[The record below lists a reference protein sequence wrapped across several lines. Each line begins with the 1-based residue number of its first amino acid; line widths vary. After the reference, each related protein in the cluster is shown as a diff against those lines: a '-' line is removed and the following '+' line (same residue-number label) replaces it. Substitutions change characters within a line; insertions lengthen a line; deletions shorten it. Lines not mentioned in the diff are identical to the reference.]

1 MVRVP
6 TGPLPVEALP
16 VLRQRRSVKW
26 SKYPDDVLPLPVAEM
41 DYPLAPAVQEVLRRA
56 VDASDTG
63 YAYCEP
69 VLGAAV
75 ARFAGERWG
84 WDVDP
89 GAVTAVTDVGVGAVE
104 LIRAVCRPGDAVVIS
119 PPVYPPFFSWVA
131 ETRTRLL
138 EAPLRQDADG
148 GWRLDLDRLDAAF
161 AQRPAAYILCNPH
174 NPVGRAHDREELTAV
189 ARLAIEHG
197 VTVIADEIHAPLV
210 LPGAEFTPFLTVP
223 GGAETGISLVSASK
237 AFNLAGL
244 KCAAAVTASSPMRAV
259 TDRLPPDGIW
269 RIGHLGLLA
278 TEAAFTD
285 GDQWLDA
292 LLDTLDARRRQ
303 LASLLVERLPMVR
316 WTPPEATFLAWLDC
330 RSIGAG
336 DTAHELFLRQ
346 GRVALEPGTRF
357 GSEGSGW
364 VRLNYAT
371 SGEIL
376 DEAVDR
382 MAAAL
387 R

>member
-1 MVRVP
+1 MVRTP
-6 TGPLPVEALP
+6 PGSLPVDGLP
-16 VLRQRRSVKW
+16 ALRQRRSAKW

-41 DYPLAPAVQEVLRRA
+41 DFPLAPVVQDVLRRA

-63 YAYCEP
+63 YGYAEP

-75 ARFAGERWG
+75 ARFAGERWN
-84 WDVDP
+84 WEVDA
-89 GAVTAVTDVGVGAVE
+89 GAVSAVADVGVGTVE
-104 LIRAVCRPGDAVVIS
+104 LLRSVCRPGDAVVIS

-131 ETRTRLL
+131 ETRTRLV
-138 EAPLRQDADG
+138 EAPLRQGADG
-148 GWRLDLDRLDAAF
+148 TWRLDLDRLGAAF

-174 NPVGRAHDREELTAV
+174 NPVGRVHDREELTAI
-189 ARLAIEHG
+189 ARLAAQHG

-223 GGAETGISLVSASK
+223 GGAEVGISLVSASK

-259 TDRLPPDGIW
+259 TDRLPPDGVW
-269 RIGHLGLLA
+269 RIGHFGLLA

-285 GDQWLDA
+285 GGEWLDA
-292 LLDTLDARRRQ
+292 LLATLDARRQQ
-303 LASLLVERLPMVR
+303 LGRLLAERLPQVR

-330 RSIGAG
+330 RSIGGG
-336 DTAHELFLRQ
+336 DTAHELFLRE

-357 GSEGSGW
+357 GAEGSGW
-364 VRLNYAT
+364 VRLNYGT
-371 SGEIL
+371 SEEIL
-376 DEAVDR
+376 DEAVHR

-387 R
+387 H